1 MGLFDGIKIR
11 KAIMHQQKGDLAQA
25 RAAYEELYSQGVNL
39 CAYMLPWAVMLLR
52 EGGEENY
59 KKAKEVLVKAQK
71 ASDLTPERRKELVL
85 DFAVAC
91 FKLGEGEKAVELLER
106 QHQKSPSG
114 DTYGALGYIYVAQ
127 GDADKALAF
136 NEQAVDYDDED
147 PVALDNLAQTYYRLL
162 GDKEKALEYFTKAHE
177 YKESQIDTLWF
188 LSRYDLEK
196 GDTKAAIEKLR
207 ETMKGSDVAAIKAD
221 TEALQQA
228 FYSISEKL
236 YQQQAAQGGAATG
249 AAGNA
254 AQGDD
259 GVVDADYEVVDDDQ

>member
-1 MGLFDGIKIR
+1 MGLLDGIKIR
-11 KAIMHQQKGDLAQA
+11 KAIMHQQKGELAQA
-25 RAAYEELYSQGVNL
+25 RAAYEELYAQGVNL

-196 GDTKAAIEKLR
+196 GDTKAAIEKL
-207 ETMKGSDVAAIKAD
+207 EKAANGRFSPLNYKTKA
-221 TEALQQA
+221 EIEQEL
-228 FYSISEKL
+228 
-236 YQQQAAQGGAATG
+236 ATLRG
-249 AAGNA
+249 
-254 AQGDD
+254 
-259 GVVDADYEVVDDDQ
+259 